1 MIDTLTNTYQR
12 AASRLSGI
20 FKVLEANPDYNVTG
34 VTFTLQAVNQDLMK
48 GFAMGLNAHAAAV
61 WTLLDES
68 DVRMLRKC
76 SLVPIPHFCLQLQP
90 LTDKPLRRIWRIW
103 WPPSHLQRN
112 SRQLTTVRK
121 VAVCSLCL
129 APRVLPLFNLCEK

>member
-1 MIDTLTNTYQR
+1 MIDTVTNTYQR

-48 GFAMGLNAHAAAV
+48 GFAMGVNAHAAAV
-61 WTLLDES
+61 WTVLDES

-76 SLVPIPHFCLQLQP
+76 LLVPMPHFCLQLQP
-90 LTDKPLRRIWRIW
+90 LTTKPLRPIWQI
-103 WPPSHLQRN
+103 
-112 SRQLTTVRK
+112 
-121 VAVCSLCL
+121 
-129 APRVLPLFNLCEK
+129 